1 MSISL
6 FEHNKIAYEA
16 AIEML
21 SRTGKAAI
29 VHPTGTGKSFIGFKL
44 CEDYPEKTIC
54 WISPSE
60 YIFQTQLENLK
71 KTSNGFIPKNISFF
85 TYAKLMNLVQDEM
98 KEICPDYI
106 ILDEFHRCG
115 AEMWGQGVNRLLEL
129 FPKVPLLGLSAT
141 AIRYLDN
148 QRDMSDELF
157 DGNVASNMTLG
168 EALVRG
174 ILTPPKYITALYS
187 YQKDLEKYQRLVF
200 HAKNK
205 ITRDKSNEY
214 LEALRRSL
222 EKAEGL
228 DVVFKK
234 HIPDA
239 SGKYIV
245 FCANKEHLDE
255 MVSHVPN
262 WFGKV
267 DPNPEIYIAY
277 SDDPETSSAF
287 SAFKASNSDHLK
299 LLFCIDMLNEGVHI
313 ENVSGVILF
322 RPTISPI
329 IFKQQIGRAL
339 CSGRKQ
345 GSVIFD
351 IVDNISNLY
360 SIAAIQEEMDEAI
373 AFYNYRGESNYI
385 VNETFHITD
394 EVQDCRKL
402 FDELEETLS
411 VPWEHMFQEAK
422 KYYQENGD
430 LLPPFDYVTED
441 GYKLGQWVT
450 TQRNNWGKKDPSL
463 TPNRIKML
471 ESIGMQWLG
480 RKEGI
485 WEQNFS
491 LARDFFN
498 NNGHLNI
505 PVNYCTADGVRL
517 GIWLRT
523 IKKSYQ
529 AGTLPTEK
537 QNQLELIGMKW
548 DSLNDRVWMEN
559 YECAKEYYLA
569 HGDLNVSSDFVTE
582 KGETLGTWIAT
593 QRYRYKEKKIGQD
606 RIDLLNEIGMSW
618 QRYVSKWKLGFLQAE
633 KYFINHGN
641 LNVKVDYITEDSFKL
656 GRWIA
661 NQRARYAKKQLTD
674 SRIQALESLK
684 IVWSPVEA
692 FWEEGYEQALCYF
705 QLHDNLDV
713 AHDFINEDGYPLGS
727 WVSRQR
733 LNLKKNKLTLQQV
746 ERLNQIGMIW
756 DRNALKWLEG
766 YNHALEYSKG
776 NDLGKIPQKYC
787 SPDGYKLGEWISI
800 QKKAFRKQKLSEER
814 IFKLKEFGLFCND

>member
-6 FEHNKIAYEA
+6 FEHNKVAYES

-21 SRTGKAAI
+21 SQTGKAAI

-44 CEDYPEKTIC
+44 CEDFPDKTIC
-54 WISPSE
+54 WLSPSE

-71 KTSNGFIPKNISFF
+71 KTSEGFFPKNISFY
-85 TYAKLMNLVQDEM
+85 TYAKLMNLSSNELE
-98 KEICPDYI
+98 EICPDYI

-115 AEMWGQGVNRLLEL
+115 AEMWGQGVNRLLKL
-129 FPKVPLLGLSAT
+129 FPNAPLLGLSAT

-157 DGNVASNMTLG
+157 DGNVASTITLG

-187 YQKDLEKYQRLVF
+187 YQKDLEKYQRLVL

-205 ITRDKSNEY
+205 IARDKSNMY
-214 LEALRRSL
+214 LEALRRAL
-222 EKAEGL
+222 EKADGL

-234 HIPDA
+234 HMPDA

-267 DPNPEIYIAY
+267 DSKPEIYIAY

-287 SAFKASNSDHLK
+287 SAFKSSKSNHLK

-322 RPTISPI
+322 RPTVSPI

-339 CSGRKQ
+339 CSGNKE

-360 SIAAIQEEMDEAI
+360 SISAIQEEMDEAI
-373 AFYNYRGESNYI
+373 AFYNYRGESNCI
-385 VNETFHITD
+385 VNETFYITD

-411 VPWEHMFQEAK
+411 APWEHMFQEAK

-430 LLPPFDYVTED
+430 LLTPFNYVTED
-441 GYKLGQWVT
+441 GYKLGQWIS
-450 TQRNNWGKKDPSL
+450 TQRTNRAKKDSSL

-471 ESIGMQWLG
+471 DAIGMQWSG
-480 RKEGI
+480 RKDGI
-485 WEQNFS
+485 WDRNFS
-491 LARDFFN
+491 LASDFFKEK
-498 NNGHLNI
+498 GHLDI
-505 PVNYCTADGVRL
+505 PVDYRTADGVCL
-517 GIWLRT
+517 GIWYRGVKTNYRL
-523 IKKSYQ
+523 
-529 AGTLPTEK
+529 GLLPAEK
-537 QNQLELIGMKW
+537 QQQLESIGMKW
-548 DSLNDRVWMEN
+548 DSVKDRTWMKN
-559 YECAKEYYLA
+559 YECAKEYYLT
-569 HGDLNVSSDFVTE
+569 HGDLNINSEFMTE
-582 KGETLGTWIAT
+582 NGETLGVWIAT
-593 QRYRYKEKKIGQD
+593 QRYRYKEKKLGQD

-618 QRYVSKWKLGFLQAE
+618 NRYVNKWDLGFLQAE
-633 KYFINHGN
+633 KYYIKHGN
-641 LNVKVDYITEDSFKL
+641 INVKIDYITEDDFKL
-656 GRWIA
+656 GVWIS
-661 NQRARYAKKQLTD
+661 NQRSKYAKKQMTD
-674 SRIQALESLK
+674 SQIRNLESLK
-684 IVWSPVEA
+684 MVWSPMEA
-692 FWEEGYEQALCYF
+692 SWQEGYEQAAFYF
-705 QLHDNLDV
+705 QSNGDLDI
-713 AHDFINEDGYPLGS
+713 ASDYISKDGYLLGS
-727 WVSRQR
+727 WISRQR
-733 LNLKKNKLTLQQV
+733 LNFKKNKLSSQQI
-746 ERLNQIGMIW
+746 ELLNQIGMIW
-756 DRNALKWLEG
+756 DRNDWRWKEG
-766 YNHALEYSKG
+766 YKHALEYAEC
-776 NDLGKIPQKYC
+776 NNLMEINQKYC
-787 SPDGYKLGEWISI
+787 SPDGYRLGDWISA
-800 QKKAFRKQKLSEER
+800 QKKAYRKNELSEDR
-814 IFKLKEFGLFCND
+814 VDALKQLGLFCND